1 MEISNA
7 SKAILQLR
15 RKMKKTVKALREAL
29 KDEEAITIHLL
40 PDIYPMGEERAVVR
54 ECLGIELNTT
64 HFRQQR
70 MQLSVM

>member
-7 SKAILQLR
+7 SKAIFAI
-15 RKMKKTVKALREAL
+15 KKKNEKAVKALREAL

-40 PDIYPMGEERAVVR
+40 PDIYPMGESNW
-54 ECLGIELNTT
+54 IQ
-64 HFRQQR
+64 HSFRQQR